1 MFRQA
6 TPLFLICETPLH
18 AGSGDDLG
26 VVDLPIQRERHTS
39 FPKIEGSSLKGC
51 LREAFENKLTE
62 DNDRKKIHLAFGF
75 DEKTINES
83 SDVKKHFGND
93 KQFQG
98 ALGLTDARLLLFPV
112 KSMKGVFAWIT
123 CERVLEQFKKDLAL
137 TDCKDSIVIPTENTV
152 PQNCELLF
160 QNTEG
165 KHIVLEEYTF
175 MVTEEDKPDDA
186 TTKLSSWLSDQLFDC
201 GTYWHDHLSRN
212 LVILS
217 NDDFTDFVNLST
229 EVITRTKINNE
240 TGTVQDGALFTE
252 EYLPSESVLYSLALF
267 SPLFHKAKTI
277 EPFMGYI
284 QEQELDPD
292 DFEIEEKV
300 QRAEAKE
307 VDAVRGFFDELPSV
321 IQIGGNAT
329 LGKGLVRTM
338 FVTSAALVSQNAASS
353 GGAEQ

>member
-39 FPKIEGSSLKGC
+39 FPKIEGSSLKGS

-62 DNDRKKIHLAFGF
+62 DDDRKKIHLAFGF
-75 DEKTINES
+75 DENTPNERVT
-83 SDVKKHFGND
+83 VKKHFGDD

-98 ALGLTDARLLLFPV
+98 ALGFTDARLLLFPV

-137 TDCKDSIVIPTENTV
+137 TDCKDKDQIVIPSENTV
-152 PQNCELLF
+152 PQHCDLRF
-160 QNTEG
+160 QNKG
-165 KHIVLEEYTF
+165 SKHIVLEEYMFT
-175 MVTEEDKPDDA
+175 VTEENKPDGA
-186 TTKLSSWLSDQLFDC
+186 TTKLASWLSDQLFEA
-201 GTYWHDHLSRN
+201 GSYWHGHLSKN
-212 LVILS
+212 LVVLS
-217 NDDFTDFVNLST
+217 NNDFTDFVNLST

-267 SPLFHKAKTI
+267 SPLFNSDEIIK
-277 EPFMGYI
+277 PFI
-284 QEQELDPD
+284 KELKDGKRCSS
-292 DFEIEEKV
+292 EEV
-300 QRAEAKE
+300 T
-307 VDAVRGFFDELPSV
+307 AVRKFFEEVPGV
-321 IQIGGNAT
+321 VQIGGNAT
-329 LGKGLVRTM
+329 LGKGLVRTK
-338 FVTSAALVSQNAASS
+338 FVTSAVSISQNAASS